1 MTSAPYTQTI
11 EQCFADR
18 IGGKGLSRAAYAKT
32 LAACSPALD
41 RLRQWQKDG
50 SLPLLRLPHAR
61 ADLAEPRRHAERL
74 RQNFANVVIL
84 GTGGSSLGGQTLV
97 ALADLGFG
105 PRPNTP
111 KLWFMDNVDPAT
123 FSEMFARLDPDATAV
138 VAISKSGST
147 AETLTQLLATIDWFT
162 AHFGEN
168 TVHEHIV
175 AVTEPRDN
183 VLRRLA
189 ARHRIPTLDHDPKV
203 GGRFSVLSLV
213 GLIPAMVA
221 GLDVEKIREGAAD
234 VLDETLAA
242 REPALSAPAVGA
254 ALSMALAQEQGLHNT
269 VLMPYVDR
277 LGYFGLW
284 FRQLWAESL
293 GKGGKGTTPIR
304 AMGTVDQHSQVQ
316 LYLDGPADKMF
327 TVVLTGTQ
335 GQGARIDAH
344 AIGPEQELGYLSGRT
359 IGDLMEAEAR
369 ATIEAIARNGRPVR
383 VLDVPKIDECSMGA
397 LLMHYMLE
405 TIIAAQLLGVDAF
418 DQPAVEQGKVL
429 TREFLGNMK
438 SS

>member
-1 MTSAPYTQTI
+1 MSTSFYTQTI
-11 EQCFADR
+11 DQCFADK
-18 IGGKGLSRAAYAKT
+18 IGGKGVSCQAYAKT
-32 LAACSPALD
+32 LAAAAPALE
-41 RLRQWQKDG
+41 RLRHWQKDG

-61 ADLAEPRRHAERL
+61 ADLDEPRRHAERL
-74 RQNFANVVIL
+74 RQNFSNVVVL

-138 VAISKSGST
+138 VAISKSGGT

-162 AHFGEN
+162 SNFGGDG
-168 TVHEHIV
+168 VHDHIL

-189 ARHRIPTLDHDPKV
+189 IRHRIPTLDHDPKV

-213 GLIPAMVA
+213 GLIPAMIA
-221 GLDVEKIREGAAD
+221 GLDVDKIREGAAD

-242 REPALSAPAVGA
+242 RDPDNSAPAVGA
-254 ALSMALAQEQGLHNT
+254 ALSVALSREQGLNTT

-284 FRQLWAESL
+284 YRQLWAESL
-293 GKGGKGTTPIR
+293 GKGGNGTTPIR
-304 AMGTVDQHSQVQ
+304 AMGTVDQHSQLQ

-327 TVVLTGTQ
+327 TVMLTDTQ
-335 GQGARIDAH
+335 GTGARIDAQ
-344 AIGPEQELGYLSGRT
+344 AVGAEKGLDYLAGRS
-359 IGDLMEAEAR
+359 IGDLMDAEAR
-369 ATIEAIARNGRPVR
+369 ATIETLARNGRPVR
-383 VLDVPKIDECSMGA
+383 TMHVPQIDECSLGA

-405 TIIAAQLLGVDAF
+405 TIIAAELLGVDAF

-429 TREFLGNMK
+429 TREFLGRIK
-438 SS
+438 PA